1 MNTSTRIIGTAAL
14 TIVGGASAAMLA
26 GGTAAAAT
34 PTVSNAIVYVRGGD
48 LFSSKGAAETKI
60 ADGNYA
66 RPRFS
71 PDGTKLA
78 ALRDGQLWVMKA
90 DGSGKRRLTTRAAA
104 GASWSPDGAWL
115 AFASQSCTG
124 GPGVFRYNVKLG
136 GAAEALFP
144 AECRTEALPAEP
156 EITPAQPGTLSDRLR
171 YDDAV
176 AWSPDGSQV
185 AFRGGLCESTYDA
198 CLSVGTI
205 ATGRERTVAAFG
217 GGGLQTSGFAVVPT
231 WRADGKKLSY
241 TASTEGEVTADD
253 RPVHVVEFDPATGAK
268 RDLGAAQDR
277 ELSYLNATQAVLT
290 GQHQNSSWVFLLDL
304 ATGKRTPFHAGS
316 QPAVQP

>member
-1 MNTSTRIIGTAAL
+1 MKAIAQIIGTAAL
-14 TIVGGASAAMLA
+14 SII
-26 GGTAAAAT
+26 GGTTAALLPAGSAIAAT
-34 PTVSNAIVYVRGGD
+34 PAGTATVAYVRSGD
-48 LFSSKGAAETKI
+48 IFSTTGTTEKKI
-60 ADGNYA
+60 ADGDYA

-104 GASWSPDGAWL
+104 GASWSPDGVWL

-124 GPGVFRYNVKLG
+124 GPGVFRVDVKHG
-136 GAAEALFP
+136 GAPQALFP

-156 EITPAQPGTLSDRLR
+156 EIQPADAGTLTDRLR

-176 AWSPDGSQV
+176 SWSPDGTQV

-198 CLSVGTI
+198 CLSIGTV

-217 GGGLQTSGFAVVPT
+217 GGSLQTSGFAVVPT
-231 WRADGKKLSY
+231 WRADGRKLAY
-241 TASTEGEVTADD
+241 TAYQEGETAADD
-253 RPVHVVEFDPATGAK
+253 KPVHVVEFDPATGAK
-268 RDLGAAQDR
+268 RELGVAQDR
-277 ELSYLNATQAVLT
+277 ELAYVNAATAIVT
-290 GQHQNSSWVFLLDL
+290 GTLKGGSQLFVLDL
-304 ATGKRTPFHAGS
+304 ASGKRTAFKAGS
-316 QPAVQP
+316 QPTVRP